1 MNSVGGRQIQVPL
14 RMLVLQVVLTLIFA
28 VSGLALSQDAALS
41 ILIGGGACI
50 LATALFA
57 ATVFG
62 PYRAGRPEALLGKI
76 VGAEIGKLLLVVG
89 IFVYAFAKVK
99 GLVVPAMLAAYF
111 AVQVLPA
118 MIAPY
123 WGAGSKP

>member
-14 RMLVLQVVLTLIFA
+14 RMLVLQVVLTLILA

-89 IFVYAFAKVK
+89 VFVYAFAKVK

>member
-14 RMLVLQVVLTLIFA
+14 RMLVLQVVLTLILA

-62 PYRAGRPEALLGKI
+62 PCRAGRPEALLGKI

-99 GLVVPAMLAAYF
+99 GLVVPAMLGAYF
-111 AVQVLPA
+111 VAQVLPA

>member
-1 MNSVGGRQIQVPL
+1 MKVFGSRQIQVPL
-14 RMLVLQVVLTLIFA
+14 RMLLIQVALTIVLAL
-28 VSGLALSQDAALS
+28 SGLAFSPEAALS
-41 ILIGGGACI
+41 ILIGGGACS

-76 VGAEIGKLLLVVG
+76 VGAEIGKLILLVG
-89 IFVYAFAKVK
+89 IFVFAFAKVQ
-99 GLVVPAMLAAYF
+99 GLVIPAMLAAYF
-111 AVQVLPA
+111 AAQLMSA

>member
-1 MNSVGGRQIQVPL
+1 MKEFGSHQLQVPL
-14 RMLVLQVVLTLIFA
+14 RTLVLQAALTLILA
-28 VSGLALSQDAALS
+28 ISGLAMSRDAALS

-62 PYRAGRPEALLGKI
+62 PYRAGRPAALLAKI
-76 VGAEIGKLLLVVG
+76 VGAEIGKLILLVG
-89 IFVYAFAKVK
+89 IFVFAIAKVK
-99 GLVVPAMLAAYF
+99 GLVVPAMLGAYF
-111 AVQVLPA
+111 AAQVLPA

>member
-14 RMLVLQVVLTLIFA
+14 RMLVLQVVLTLILA
-28 VSGLALSQDAALS
+28 VSGLALSQGAALS

-76 VGAEIGKLLLVVG
+76 VGAEIGKLLLMVG

>member
-1 MNSVGGRQIQVPL
+1 MKPLGSRQIQVPL
-14 RMLVLQVVLTLIFA
+14 RILALQAVLTLILA
-28 VSGLALSQDAALS
+28 LSGLALSRETALS

-62 PYRAGRPEALLGKI
+62 PYQAGRPGALLGRI
-76 VGAEIGKLLLVVG
+76 VGAEIGKLILLVG
-89 IFVYAFAKVK
+89 IFVFAIAKVK
-99 GLVVPAMLAAYF
+99 GLVVPAMLGAYF
-111 AVQVLPA
+111 VAQVLPA

>member
-1 MNSVGGRQIQVPL
+1 MNSVGGRQIEDPL
-14 RMLVLQVVLTLIFA
+14 RLLVLQVALTLLLA

-62 PYRAGRPEALLGKI
+62 P
-76 VGAEIGKLLLVVG
+76 
-89 IFVYAFAKVK
+89 
-99 GLVVPAMLAAYF
+99 
-111 AVQVLPA
+111 
-118 MIAPY
+118 
-123 WGAGSKP
+123 

>member
-1 MNSVGGRQIQVPL
+1 MKALGSRQIQVPL
-14 RMLVLQVVLTLIFA
+14 RILVLQAVLTVILA
-28 VSGLALSQDAALS
+28 LSGLALSRETAMS

-62 PYRAGRPEALLGKI
+62 PYQAGRPEALLGRI
-76 VGAEIGKLLLVVG
+76 VGAEIGKLILLVG
-89 IFVYAFAKVK
+89 IFVFAIAKVK
-99 GLVVPAMLAAYF
+99 GLVVPAMLGAYF
-111 AVQVLPA
+111 AAQVLPA

>member
-14 RMLVLQVVLTLIFA
+14 RMLVLQVVLTLILA

-76 VGAEIGKLLLVVG
+76 VGAEIGKLLLMVG

>member
-1 MNSVGGRQIQVPL
+1 MNSVGNSQYQVPL
-14 RMLVLQVVLTLIFA
+14 RILIIQVVLSISLA
-28 VSGLALSQDAALS
+28 LPGLAISQAAALS
-41 ILIGGGACI
+41 VLIGAGTCI

-62 PYRAGRPEALLGKI
+62 PYHPARPTALLGKI
-76 VGAEIGKLLLVVG
+76 VGAEIGKLILVVG
-89 IFVYAFAKVK
+89 IFVFAFARVD

-111 AVQVLPA
+111 AAQVLPA
-118 MIAPY
+118 MIAPC